1 MSISMDEIKKM
12 LLEGAR
18 RVTEARDELTDIDSR
33 FGDADHGIT
42 MEKIMSALAGEVQ
55 AFSGEGGAKAL
66 MDDISM
72 AIMAINGGSAVPL
85 WTTLFDGLSEG
96 APSRGE
102 VSVDEFKVMF
112 RSGLEAFK
120 ALSKAKVGDK
130 TMTDTLEPAVEALCA
145 GSGTLAHVMK
155 AAAEGAEAG
164 AGATVNFTA
173 KFGRAKS
180 YGERTIGTPDAGAM
194 SMKYFFRG
202 LADGAGE

>member
-1 MSISMDEIKKM
+1 MSISTDAIKKM
-12 LLEGAR
+12 LLAGAE
-18 RVTEARDELTDIDSR
+18 RVIEARNELTDIDSR

-42 MEKIMSALAGEVQ
+42 MEKIMTALAGAVQ
-55 AFSGEGGAKAL
+55 SFSGEGGVKAL
-66 MDDISM
+66 MDDVSM
-72 AIMAINGGSAVPL
+72 AIMTINGGSAVPL

-96 APSRGE
+96 AS
-102 VSVDEFKVMF
+102 SSDEMSLDELKAMF
-112 RSGLEAFK
+112 RRGLEAFK

-130 TMTDTLEPAVEALCA
+130 TMTDALEPAVEVLCA
-145 GSGTLAHVMK
+145 CNGGLAEVMK

-164 AGATVNFTA
+164 AAATVNFTA

-202 LADGAGE
+202 LAEGAGE

>member
-1 MSISMDEIKKM
+1 MSISTDAIKKM
-12 LLEGAR
+12 LLAGAE
-18 RVTEARDELTDIDSR
+18 RVIEARNELTDIDSR

-42 MEKIMSALAGEVQ
+42 MEKIMTALAGAVQ
-55 AFSGEGGAKAL
+55 SFSGEGGVKAL
-66 MDDISM
+66 MDDVSM
-72 AIMAINGGSAVPL
+72 AIMTINGGSAVPL

-96 APSRGE
+96 AS
-102 VSVDEFKVMF
+102 SSDEMSLDELKAMF
-112 RSGLEAFK
+112 RRGLEAFK

-130 TMTDTLEPAVEALCA
+130 TMTDALEPAVEALCA
-145 GSGTLAHVMK
+145 CNGGLAEVMK

-164 AGATVNFTA
+164 AAATVNFTA

-202 LADGAGE
+202 LAEGAGE

>member
-1 MSISMDEIKKM
+1 MSISTDAIKKM
-12 LLEGAR
+12 LLAGAE
-18 RVTEARDELTDIDSR
+18 RVIEARNELTDIDSR

-42 MEKIMSALAGEVQ
+42 MEKIMTALAGAVQ
-55 AFSGEGGAKAL
+55 SFSGEGGVKAL
-66 MDDISM
+66 MDDVSM
-72 AIMAINGGSAVPL
+72 AIMTINGGSAVPL

-96 APSRGE
+96 AS
-102 VSVDEFKVMF
+102 SSDEMSLDELKAMF
-112 RSGLEAFK
+112 RRGLEAFK

-130 TMTDTLEPAVEALCA
+130 TMTDALEPAVEVLCA
-145 GSGTLAHVMK
+145 CNGGLAEVMK

-164 AGATVNFTA
+164 AAATVNFTA

-202 LADGAGE
+202 LAEGDGE

>member
-1 MSISMDEIKKM
+1 SISTDAIKKM
-12 LLEGAR
+12 LLAGAE
-18 RVTEARDELTDIDSR
+18 RVIEARNELTDIDSR

-42 MEKIMSALAGEVQ
+42 MEKIMTALAGAVQ
-55 AFSGEGGAKAL
+55 SFSGEGGVKAL
-66 MDDISM
+66 MDDVSM
-72 AIMAINGGSAVPL
+72 AIMTINGGSAVPL

-96 APSRGE
+96 AS
-102 VSVDEFKVMF
+102 SSDEMSLDELKAMF
-112 RSGLEAFK
+112 RRGLEAFK

-130 TMTDTLEPAVEALCA
+130 TMTDALEPAVEVLCA
-145 GSGTLAHVMK
+145 CNGGLAEVMK

-164 AGATVNFTA
+164 AAATVNFTA

-202 LADGAGE
+202 LAEGAGE